1 MSCWRDGDPN
11 SPLMIVGM
19 APGREELE
27 ADRPFIGPAGRLL
40 WSMLKRAGYDRADT
54 YILNIIGEWPQGSTG
69 GPSKDQLRH
78 WWDIFDNAVADFSG
92 RVALV
97 LGGDAFGRFTGLD
110 GGINA
115 WGGYLLSSAERR
127 PMDRTVL
134 IRTAYK
140 TNTKTHKKGDDRLVK
155 VRQTTA
161 PPPFTG
167 LTIPA
172 LHPAGVLRTGLAT
185 APILN
190 AQIQKVGRALRGEL
204 KPARQNYDTTATL
217 WASTPVVAIDIETGG
232 IDHGIT
238 RLGVAKA
245 DGAFSVPWSATAR
258 NLVRALLAREG
269 TLALFHNGGFDIP
282 RLGGA
287 GAPCPGPIFDTMLAA
302 ALLQPD
308 LPKGLNAAASLYLDC
323 PRWKHLDEEDP
334 AKYNA
339 IDAIRTYEL
348 WEVESELLRSTGQL
362 NLFTERIMRA
372 LPTLI
377 RLGTTGIRLDEGR
390 RTEWVAELREQSS
403 RLLGEW
409 SARSGGASPNSPH
422 QLKRLF
428 TQLGMDLPLNK
439 DGGESTDALALSRL
453 RTDYPEHAP
462 LLDLLQSVKRS
473 LKDLETYAL
482 VPVGGDGRV
491 HPSFVPAYK
500 DEDLLGKGIA
510 GTWRITAKDPNLFN
524 QPTRARRIYCP
535 SPGMCFVGAD
545 FAQQEARILGW
556 LSGDKVLL
564 SDCDGDIHSRNA
576 ERLGIDKVRA
586 KNAFYGWSYLAGG
599 RTLQNTFAAK
609 GYKLSLA
616 ECDQLLAG
624 FDRTYAQAAAFR
636 HRVLATA
643 QAQRYVENPFGLR
656 RYFPHQKFPA
666 PSAMSTLI
674 QSTGAI
680 MLWTMLPQLE
690 QLASSFNGNLL
701 LTVYDDVLMEVPV
714 EHEAAALAGLIDI
727 MQQEFPEVAPGF
739 FCPASPKSSRISWGE
754 MTDVRVAA

>member
-1 MSCWRDGDPN
+1 MSCWCDGSPEA
-11 SPLMIVGM
+11 PLMIVGM

-27 ADRPFIGPAGRLL
+27 SDRPFTGPAGRLL

-69 GPSKDQLRH
+69 GPTQTQLSD
-78 WWDIFDNAVADFSG
+78 WWDRFDSAVADFRG

-97 LGGDAFGRFTGLD
+97 LGGDAFSRFTGLD

-115 WGGYLLSSAERR
+115 WGGYLLPASERR
-127 PMDRTVL
+127 AMDRSVL
-134 IRTAYK
+134 VHSAYK
-140 TNTKTHKKGDDRLVK
+140 TNTKTHKKGDPRIIK
-155 VRQTTA
+155 TRQTTP
-161 PPPFTG
+161 PPPFDG
-167 LTIPA
+167 LIIPA

-190 AQIQKVGRALRGEL
+190 SQIQKVGRALRAEL
-204 KPARQNYDTTATL
+204 KPARSTYATYGIY
-217 WASTPVVAIDIETGG
+217 WSSPKAVAVDIETGG
-232 IDHGIT
+232 ISHGIT
-238 RLGVAKA
+238 RLGCANDR
-245 DGAFSVPWSATAR
+245 DGFSIPWSATAR
-258 NLVRALLAREG
+258 DLVRTLLAGEG
-269 TLALFHNGGFDIP
+269 TTALFHNGGFDIP
-282 RLGGA
+282 RLAGA
-287 GAPCPGPIFDTMLAA
+287 GAPVAGPVFDTMLAA

-323 PRWKHLDEEDP
+323 PRWKHLDEDEP

-348 WEVESELLRSTGQL
+348 WEVENELLQSTGQHA
-362 NLFTERIMRA
+362 LFTGRIMPA

-377 RLGTTGIRLDEGR
+377 RMGTTGIRLDEVR
-390 RTEWVAELREQSS
+390 RAEWVTELRNSS
-403 RLLGEW
+403 STLLTEW
-409 SARSGGASPNSPH
+409 SARTNGCSPNSPM
-422 QLKRLF
+422 QLKSLF
-428 TQLGMDLPLNK
+428 RSLGMDTMYNK
-439 DGGESTDALALSRL
+439 DGGESVDAMALSRL

-510 GTWRITAKDPNLFN
+510 GTWRITAKEPNLFN

-564 SDCDGDIHSRNA
+564 SDCDGDIHARNA

-609 GYKLSLA
+609 GYNLSLR
-616 ECDQLLAG
+616 ECESLLAG
-624 FDRTYAQAAAFR
+624 FDSTYHAAAAYR

-674 QSTGAI
+674 QSTGAVI
-680 MLWTMLPQLE
+680 LWTIVPQLE
-690 QLASSFNGNLL
+690 KLASRFNGNLL

-714 EHEAAALAGLIDI
+714 EHEAASLAGIVDI
-727 MQQEFPEVAPGF
+727 MQQEFPEIAPGF
-739 FCPASPKSSRISWGE
+739 TCPASPKASHSSWGE
-754 MTDVRVAA
+754 MTDCQLTA

>member
-1 MSCWRDGDPN
+1 
-11 SPLMIVGM
+11 MIVGM

-54 YILNIIGEWPQGSTG
+54 YILNIIGEWPQASTG
-69 GPSKDQLRH
+69 GPSKDQLTD
-78 WWDIFDNAVADFSG
+78 WWDRFDNAVADFSG

-97 LGGDAFGRFTGLD
+97 LGGDAFRRFTGLD

-115 WGGYLLSSAERR
+115 WGGYLLSPSEFRA
-127 PMDRTVL
+127 MDRTVL
-134 IRTAYK
+134 VHTEYK
-140 TNTKTHKKGDDRLVK
+140 TNTKNHRKGDPRLVK
-155 VRQTTA
+155 VRQTTP
-161 PPPFTG
+161 PPPFRG
-167 LTIPA
+167 LCIPA

-190 AQIQKVGRALRGEL
+190 AQVQKAGRALRGEL
-204 KPARQNYDTTATL
+204 RPARQGYSTVATL
-217 WASTPVVAIDIETGG
+217 WARSPVIAVDIETGG
-232 IDHGIT
+232 ISNGIT
-238 RLGVAKA
+238 RLGVAK
-245 DGAFSVPWSATAR
+245 DDDAFSIPWSSTAR
-258 NLVRALLAREG
+258 DLVRTLLAREG

-287 GAPCPGPIFDTMLAA
+287 GAPITGPVFDTMLAA

-339 IDAIRTYEL
+339 IDAVRTYEL
-348 WEVESELLRSTGQL
+348 WEVEDEQLRTTGQHA
-362 NLFTERIMRA
+362 LFTGRIMPA

-377 RLGTTGIRLDEGR
+377 RMGGCGIRLDEGR
-390 RTEWVAELREQSS
+390 RSEWVDELRKQSEFLLADWTS
-403 RLLGEW
+403 RT
-409 SARSGGASPNSPH
+409 GGVSPNSPH
-422 QLKRLF
+422 QLKGLF
-428 TQLGMDLPLNK
+428 RRLGMDLPYNK
-439 DGGESTDALALSRL
+439 DGAESTDSLALSRL
-453 RTDYPEHAP
+453 RTDYPEHAS

-535 SPGMCFVGAD
+535 SAGMCFVGAD

-556 LSGDKVLL
+556 LSGDRVLL
-564 SDCDGDIHSRNA
+564 EDCNGDIHSRNA

-616 ECDQLLAG
+616 ECDALLAG
-624 FDRTYAQAAAFR
+624 FDRTYSAAAGYR

-690 QLASSFNGNLL
+690 RLASGFNGNLL

-714 EHEAAALAGLIDI
+714 EHETAALAGIVDI
-727 MQQEFPEVAPGF
+727 MQQEFPEIAPGF
-739 FCPASPKSSRISWGE
+739 TCPANPKSSRISWGE